1 VGFLPAI
8 IYCTNNDKNN
18 RFEQITFSV
27 GVFLGVEVF
36 SLFSGLSAAETTE
49 GLTSSTKR

>member
-1 VGFLPAI
+1 MCNSGIFVSDS
-8 IYCTNNDKNN
+8 NNDKNK

-27 GVFLGVEVF
+27 GVFLDVEVF
-36 SLFSGLSAAETTE
+36 SLFSALTAAETTE